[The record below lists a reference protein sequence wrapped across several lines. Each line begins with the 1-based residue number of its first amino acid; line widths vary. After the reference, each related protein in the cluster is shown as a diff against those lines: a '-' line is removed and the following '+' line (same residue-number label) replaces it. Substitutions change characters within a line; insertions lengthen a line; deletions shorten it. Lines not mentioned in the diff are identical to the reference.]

1 MARGTLPWK
10 LDGGGGW
17 VPLSSPLF
25 ATRVDISIVSPS
37 APLGRCVDSISR
49 WTVTLSF
56 STLISS
62 SLPTYCRLTHMMTS
76 LLRYLIRFF
85 VDEDGIACDATDKN
99 RLTNN
104 SSIASIHC
112 QIVFVLIYYFGM
124 ASSIW

>member
-1 MARGTLPWK
+1 MTFL
-10 LDGGGGW
+10 
-17 VPLSSPLF
+17 
-25 ATRVDISIVSPS
+25 
-37 APLGRCVDSISR
+37 
-49 WTVTLSF
+49 
-56 STLISS
+56 S

-112 QIVFVLIYYFGM
+112 QIVFVFIYYFGM